1 MQSKHDLEDWYS
13 QPDRWGYFNNP
24 EDNNRLNNI
33 LYLLGLGK
41 NKYNRAI
48 DIGCGEG
55 FITHH
60 LPAEVI
66 HGYDLSNN
74 ALSRLPQNV
83 KSVTQPEGKY
93 DLVLSTGTLYSQY
106 DHESIYEIIMGCA
119 SEYIL
124 IGGISSWIIEKDF
137 GTEIKSFA
145 FPYREFT
152 QKITLY
158 HVETSTQHR
167 N

>member
-1 MQSKHDLEDWYS
+1 MQSQHDLEDWYS

-24 EDNNRLNNI
+24 EDNNRLSRI
-33 LYLLGLGK
+33 ISMLGFGK
-41 NKYNRAI
+41 KHYNRAI

-55 FITHH
+55 FITQH
-60 LPAEVI
+60 LPAEEI

-93 DLVLSTGTLYSQY
+93 DLVISTGTLYSQY
-106 DHESIYEIIMGCA
+106 DHERIYEMIMGCA

-124 IGGISSWIIEKDF
+124 IGGIASWIIDKGF
-137 GTEIKSFA
+137 GREINSDA

-158 HVETSTQHR
+158 HVETSA
-167 N
+167 